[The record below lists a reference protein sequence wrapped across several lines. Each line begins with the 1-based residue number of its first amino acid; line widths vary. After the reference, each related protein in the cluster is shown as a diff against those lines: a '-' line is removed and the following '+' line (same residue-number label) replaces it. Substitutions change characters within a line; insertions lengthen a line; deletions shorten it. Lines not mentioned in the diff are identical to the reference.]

1 MVIDCSKYAGKCACG
16 RVHTME
22 TRAAVI
28 EPGCLFEFEKYMAQF
43 GVTGKRCALYGEN
56 SYAATAD
63 RHPRAEQQIVL
74 DPTGLHANEIST
86 AEVLAKLEGD
96 VEVIVAVGSGT
107 IHDIAR
113 FCAHERGIRFVS
125 CPTGAS
131 VDGFCSTVAAMT
143 WYGFKKTLPAVA
155 PEIVLADTEIIKN
168 APMELV
174 RSGVGDIMAKYT
186 ALADWKMAHVLTNE
200 LLCEKI
206 YSIMQDA
213 ADTVMQSVPGIARG
227 EESAYANVTYALIMS
242 GIAMQMMGNSRPASG
257 AEHHM
262 SHFWETIIEQ
272 RGERPAMHGEQVAVG
287 TVLVLRLIEELL
299 AADVDFDA
307 ARRAAR
313 EYDKA
318 AWESEIRAVY
328 GAAAQAVIDMEA
340 AAGKNDTKA
349 RLRRIDSMEK
359 NWDAVCAQLRTL
371 PPAQEIYALLH
382 EVGCPCTPREIGV
395 DKALL
400 KQTFM
405 YCKEI
410 RARYTVFQTVYDL
423 GLLDELSDRVIAKT
437 ETL

>member
-1 MVIDCSKYAGKCACG
+1 MFIDCSKYAGKCACG
-16 RVHTME
+16 REHTME

-213 ADTVMQSVPGIARG
+213 ADTVMQSVPGIACG
-227 EESAYANVTYALIMS
+227 EESAYADVTYALIMS

-257 AEHHM
+257 AEHHI
-262 SHFWETIIEQ
+262 SHMIEM
-272 RGERPAMHGEQVAVG
+272 EPEAFPVKFPAMHGEKTGVGSLIAV
-287 TVLVLRLIEELL
+287 
-299 AADVDFDA
+299 
-307 ARRAAR
+307 R
-313 EYDKA
+313 EYKRLAKIEDITPYITDYAPIPEEHFRKFFGERLA
-318 AWESEIRAVY
+318 DSLIKENENDCLAKVSREKLSASWSE
-328 GAAAQAVIDMEA
+328 
-340 AAGKNDTKA
+340 
-349 RLRRIDSMEK
+349 LRRIIDELPTEEYLYGLLEML
-359 NWDAVCAQLRTL
+359 DAKRDLAS
-371 PPAQEIYALLH
+371 
-382 EVGCPCTPREIGV
+382 IGV
-395 DKALL
+395 EESELPVLL
-400 KQTFM
+400 KNSPLVRNRLTLM
-405 YCKEI
+405 RTRRMMKIYEI
-410 RARYTVFQTVYDL
+410 
-423 GLLDELSDRVIAKT
+423 E
-437 ETL
+437 

>member
-1 MVIDCSKYAGKCACG
+1 MFIDCSKYAGKCDCG

-63 RHPRAEQQIVL
+63 RHPRAEQKIVL

-227 EESAYANVTYALIMS
+227 EESAYADVTYALIMS

-257 AEHHM
+257 AEHHI
-262 SHFWETIIEQ
+262 SHMIEM
-272 RGERPAMHGEQVAVG
+272 EPEAFPVKFPAMHGEKTGVGSLIAV
-287 TVLVLRLIEELL
+287 
-299 AADVDFDA
+299 
-307 ARRAAR
+307 R
-313 EYDKA
+313 EYKRLAKIEDITPYITDYAPIPEEHFRKFFGERLA
-318 AWESEIRAVY
+318 DSLIKENENDCLAKVSREKLSASWGELRHIIDELPTEEYLYGLLEMLDAKRDLASIGVEESELSV
-328 GAAAQAVIDMEA
+328 
-340 AAGKNDTKA
+340 
-349 RLRRIDSMEK
+349 
-359 NWDAVCAQLRTL
+359 
-371 PPAQEIYALLH
+371 
-382 EVGCPCTPREIGV
+382 
-395 DKALL
+395 LL
-400 KQTFM
+400 KNSPLVRNRLTLM
-405 YCKEI
+405 RTRRMMKIYEI
-410 RARYTVFQTVYDL
+410 
-423 GLLDELSDRVIAKT
+423 E
-437 ETL
+437 

>member
-1 MVIDCSKYAGKCACG
+1 MFIDCSNYAGKCACG
-16 RVHTME
+16 REHTME

-63 RHPRAEQQIVL
+63 RHPCAEQKIVL

-86 AEVLAKLEGD
+86 AEVLAKLGGD

-213 ADTVMQSVPGIARG
+213 ADTVMQSVPGIACG
-227 EESAYANVTYALIMS
+227 EESAYADVTYALIMS

-257 AEHHM
+257 AEHHI
-262 SHFWETIIEQ
+262 SHMIEMKP
-272 RGERPAMHGEQVAVG
+272 EAFPVKFPAMHGEKTGVGSLIAV
-287 TVLVLRLIEELL
+287 
-299 AADVDFDA
+299 
-307 ARRAAR
+307 R
-313 EYDKA
+313 EYKRLAKIEDITPYITDYAPIPEDHFRKFFGERLA
-318 AWESEIRAVY
+318 DSLIKENENDCLAKVSREKLSASWGELRHIIDELPTEEYLY
-328 GAAAQAVIDMEA
+328 GLLEM
-340 AAGKNDTKA
+340 
-349 RLRRIDSMEK
+349 L
-359 NWDAVCAQLRTL
+359 DAKRDLAS
-371 PPAQEIYALLH
+371 
-382 EVGCPCTPREIGV
+382 IGV
-395 DKALL
+395 DESELPVLL
-400 KQTFM
+400 KNSPLVRNRLTLM
-405 YCKEI
+405 RTRRMMKIYEI
-410 RARYTVFQTVYDL
+410 
-423 GLLDELSDRVIAKT
+423 K
-437 ETL
+437 

>member
-1 MVIDCSKYAGKCACG
+1 MFIDCSKYAGKCACG
-16 RVHTME
+16 REHTME

-213 ADTVMQSVPGIARG
+213 ADTVMQSVPGIARS
-227 EESAYANVTYALIMS
+227 EESAYADVTYALIMS

-257 AEHHM
+257 AEHHI
-262 SHFWETIIEQ
+262 SHMIEM
-272 RGERPAMHGEQVAVG
+272 EPEAFPVKFPAMHGEKTGVGSLIAV
-287 TVLVLRLIEELL
+287 
-299 AADVDFDA
+299 
-307 ARRAAR
+307 R
-313 EYDKA
+313 EYKRLAKIEDITPYITDYAPIPEEHFRKFFGERLA
-318 AWESEIRAVY
+318 DSLIKENENDCLAKVSREKLSASWSE
-328 GAAAQAVIDMEA
+328 
-340 AAGKNDTKA
+340 
-349 RLRRIDSMEK
+349 LRRIIDELPTEEYLYGLLEML
-359 NWDAVCAQLRTL
+359 DAKRDLAS
-371 PPAQEIYALLH
+371 
-382 EVGCPCTPREIGV
+382 IGV
-395 DKALL
+395 EESELPVLL
-400 KQTFM
+400 KNSPLVRNRLTLM
-405 YCKEI
+405 RTRRMMKIYEI
-410 RARYTVFQTVYDL
+410 
-423 GLLDELSDRVIAKT
+423 E
-437 ETL
+437 

>member
-1 MVIDCSKYAGKCACG
+1 MFIDCSKYAGKCACG
-16 RVHTME
+16 REHTME

-213 ADTVMQSVPGIARG
+213 ADTVMQSVPGIARS
-227 EESAYANVTYALIMS
+227 EESAYADVTYALIMS

-257 AEHHM
+257 AEHHI
-262 SHFWETIIEQ
+262 SHMIEM
-272 RGERPAMHGEQVAVG
+272 EPEAFPVKFPAMHGEKTGVGSLIAV
-287 TVLVLRLIEELL
+287 
-299 AADVDFDA
+299 
-307 ARRAAR
+307 R
-313 EYDKA
+313 EYKRLAKIEDITPYITDYAPIPEEHFRKFFGERLA
-318 AWESEIRAVY
+318 DSLIKENENDCLAKVSRENLSASWGELRHIIDELPTEEYLYGLLEMLDAKRDLASIGVEESE
-328 GAAAQAVIDMEA
+328 
-340 AAGKNDTKA
+340 
-349 RLRRIDSMEK
+349 
-359 NWDAVCAQLRTL
+359 L
-371 PPAQEIYALLH
+371 P
-382 EVGCPCTPREIGV
+382 V
-395 DKALL
+395 LL
-400 KQTFM
+400 KNSPLVRNRLTLM
-405 YCKEI
+405 RTRRMMNICEI
-410 RARYTVFQTVYDL
+410 
-423 GLLDELSDRVIAKT
+423 E
-437 ETL
+437 

>member
-1 MVIDCSKYAGKCACG
+1 MFIDCSKYAGKCACG
-16 RVHTME
+16 REHTME

-63 RHPRAEQQIVL
+63 RHPRAEQKIVL

-174 RSGVGDIMAKYT
+174 LSGVGDIMAKYT

-213 ADTVMQSVPGIARG
+213 ADTVMRSVPGIVRG
-227 EESAYANVTYALIMS
+227 EESAYADVSYALIMS

-257 AEHHM
+257 AEHHI
-262 SHFWETIIEQ
+262 SHMIEMQ
-272 RGERPAMHGEQVAVG
+272 PEAFPVRFPAMHGEKTGVGSLIAV
-287 TVLVLRLIEELL
+287 
-299 AADVDFDA
+299 
-307 ARRAAR
+307 R
-313 EYDKA
+313 EYKRLAKIEDITPYITDYAPIPEEHFRKFFGERLA
-318 AWESEIRAVY
+318 DSLIKENENDCLAKVSREKLSASWGELRHIIDELPTEEYLYRLLEMLDAKRDLASIGVEESELSV
-328 GAAAQAVIDMEA
+328 
-340 AAGKNDTKA
+340 
-349 RLRRIDSMEK
+349 
-359 NWDAVCAQLRTL
+359 
-371 PPAQEIYALLH
+371 
-382 EVGCPCTPREIGV
+382 
-395 DKALL
+395 LL
-400 KQTFM
+400 KNSPLVRNRLTLM
-405 YCKEI
+405 RTRRMMKIYEI
-410 RARYTVFQTVYDL
+410 
-423 GLLDELSDRVIAKT
+423 E
-437 ETL
+437 

>member
-1 MVIDCSKYAGKCACG
+1 MFIDCSKYAGKCACG
-16 RVHTME
+16 REHTME

-63 RHPRAEQQIVL
+63 RHPRAEQKIVL

-206 YSIMQDA
+206 YSIMQSA
-213 ADTVMQSVPGIARG
+213 ADTVMQSVPGIVRG
-227 EESAYANVTYALIMS
+227 EESAYADVTYALIMS

-257 AEHHM
+257 AEHHI
-262 SHFWETIIEQ
+262 SHMIEM
-272 RGERPAMHGEQVAVG
+272 EPEAFPVKFPAMHGEKTGVGSLIAV
-287 TVLVLRLIEELL
+287 
-299 AADVDFDA
+299 
-307 ARRAAR
+307 R
-313 EYDKA
+313 EYKRLAKIEDITPYITDYAPIPEEHFRKFFGERLA
-318 AWESEIRAVY
+318 DSLMKENE
-328 GAAAQAVIDMEA
+328 
-340 AAGKNDTKA
+340 NDCLAKVSREKLSA
-349 RLRRIDSMEK
+349 SWGELRRIIDELPTEEYLYGLLEML
-359 NWDAVCAQLRTL
+359 DAKRDLAS
-371 PPAQEIYALLH
+371 
-382 EVGCPCTPREIGV
+382 IGV
-395 DKALL
+395 EESELPVLL
-400 KQTFM
+400 KNSPLVRNRLTLM
-405 YCKEI
+405 RTRRMMNICEI
-410 RARYTVFQTVYDL
+410 
-423 GLLDELSDRVIAKT
+423 E
-437 ETL
+437 

>member
-1 MVIDCSKYAGKCACG
+1 MFIDCSKYAGKCACG
-16 RVHTME
+16 REHTME

-28 EPGCLFEFEKYMAQF
+28 EPGCLFEFEKYVAQF

-63 RHPRAEQQIVL
+63 RHPRAEQKIVL

-155 PEIVLADTEIIKN
+155 PEIVLADTEIIMN

-213 ADTVMQSVPGIARG
+213 ADTVMQSVPGIAHG
-227 EESAYANVTYALIMS
+227 EESAYADVTYALIMS
-242 GIAMQMMGNSRPASG
+242 GIAMQMMGTSRPASG
-257 AEHHM
+257 AEHHI
-262 SHFWETIIEQ
+262 SHMIEM
-272 RGERPAMHGEQVAVG
+272 EPEAFPVKFPAMHGEKTGVGSLIAV
-287 TVLVLRLIEELL
+287 
-299 AADVDFDA
+299 
-307 ARRAAR
+307 R
-313 EYDKA
+313 EYKRLAKIEDITPYITDYAPIPEEHFRKFFGERLA
-318 AWESEIRAVY
+318 DSLIKENENDCLAKVSREKLSASWGELRHIIDELPTEEYLYGLLEMLDAKRDLASIGVEESE
-328 GAAAQAVIDMEA
+328 
-340 AAGKNDTKA
+340 
-349 RLRRIDSMEK
+349 
-359 NWDAVCAQLRTL
+359 L
-371 PPAQEIYALLH
+371 P
-382 EVGCPCTPREIGV
+382 V
-395 DKALL
+395 LL
-400 KQTFM
+400 KNSPLVRNRLTLM
-405 YCKEI
+405 RTRRMMKIYEI
-410 RARYTVFQTVYDL
+410 
-423 GLLDELSDRVIAKT
+423 E
-437 ETL
+437 

>member
-1 MVIDCSKYAGKCACG
+1 MFIDCSKYAGKCACG
-16 RVHTME
+16 REHTME

-63 RHPRAEQQIVL
+63 RHPRAEQKIVL

-213 ADTVMQSVPGIARG
+213 ADTVMQSVPGIARS
-227 EESAYANVTYALIMS
+227 EESAYADVTYALIMS

-257 AEHHM
+257 AEHHI
-262 SHFWETIIEQ
+262 SHMIEM
-272 RGERPAMHGEQVAVG
+272 EPEAFPVKFPAMHGEKTGVGSLIAV
-287 TVLVLRLIEELL
+287 
-299 AADVDFDA
+299 
-307 ARRAAR
+307 R
-313 EYDKA
+313 EYKRLAKIEDITPYITDYAPIPEEHFRKFFGERLA
-318 AWESEIRAVY
+318 DSLIRENENDCLAKVSREKLSASWGELRHIIDELPTEEYLYRLLEMLDAKRDLASIGVEESELSV
-328 GAAAQAVIDMEA
+328 
-340 AAGKNDTKA
+340 
-349 RLRRIDSMEK
+349 
-359 NWDAVCAQLRTL
+359 
-371 PPAQEIYALLH
+371 
-382 EVGCPCTPREIGV
+382 
-395 DKALL
+395 LL
-400 KQTFM
+400 KNSPLVRNRLTLM
-405 YCKEI
+405 RTRRMMKIYEI
-410 RARYTVFQTVYDL
+410 
-423 GLLDELSDRVIAKT
+423 E
-437 ETL
+437 

>member
-16 RVHTME
+16 REHTME

-28 EPGCLFEFEKYMAQF
+28 EPGCLFEFEKYMAEF

-200 LLCEKI
+200 LLCEEI
-206 YSIMQDA
+206 YSIMQRA
-213 ADTVMQSVPGIARG
+213 VDTVMQSVPGIVRG
-227 EESAYANVTYALIMS
+227 EESAYADVTYALIMS

-257 AEHHM
+257 AEHHI
-262 SHFWETIIEQ
+262 SHMIEM
-272 RGERPAMHGEQVAVG
+272 EPEAFPVKFPAMHGEKTGVGSLIAV
-287 TVLVLRLIEELL
+287 
-299 AADVDFDA
+299 
-307 ARRAAR
+307 R
-313 EYDKA
+313 EYKRLAKIEDITPYITDYAPIPEEHFRKFFGERLA
-318 AWESEIRAVY
+318 DSLIKENE
-328 GAAAQAVIDMEA
+328 
-340 AAGKNDTKA
+340 NDCLAKVSREKLSA
-349 RLRRIDSMEK
+349 SWGELRRIIDELPTEEYLYGLLEML
-359 NWDAVCAQLRTL
+359 DAKRDLAS
-371 PPAQEIYALLH
+371 
-382 EVGCPCTPREIGV
+382 IGV
-395 DKALL
+395 EESELPVLL
-400 KQTFM
+400 KNSPLVRNRLTLM
-405 YCKEI
+405 RTRRMMKIYEI
-410 RARYTVFQTVYDL
+410 
-423 GLLDELSDRVIAKT
+423 K
-437 ETL
+437 

>member
-16 RVHTME
+16 REHTME

-28 EPGCLFEFEKYMAQF
+28 EPGCLFEFEKYMAEF

-206 YSIMQDA
+206 YSIMQSA
-213 ADTVMQSVPGIARG
+213 ADTVMQSVPGIVRG
-227 EESAYANVTYALIMS
+227 EESAYADVTYALIMS

-257 AEHHM
+257 AEHHI
-262 SHFWETIIEQ
+262 SHMIEM
-272 RGERPAMHGEQVAVG
+272 EPEAFPVKFPAMHGEKTGVGSLIAV
-287 TVLVLRLIEELL
+287 
-299 AADVDFDA
+299 
-307 ARRAAR
+307 R
-313 EYDKA
+313 EYKRLAKIEDITPYITDYAPIPEEHFRKFFGERLA
-318 AWESEIRAVY
+318 DSLMKENE
-328 GAAAQAVIDMEA
+328 
-340 AAGKNDTKA
+340 NDCLAKVSREKLSA
-349 RLRRIDSMEK
+349 SWGELRRIIDELPTEEYLYGLLEML
-359 NWDAVCAQLRTL
+359 DAKRDLAS
-371 PPAQEIYALLH
+371 
-382 EVGCPCTPREIGV
+382 IGV
-395 DKALL
+395 EESELPVLL
-400 KQTFM
+400 KNSPLVRNRLTLM
-405 YCKEI
+405 RTRRMMNICEI
-410 RARYTVFQTVYDL
+410 
-423 GLLDELSDRVIAKT
+423 E
-437 ETL
+437 

>member
-16 RVHTME
+16 REHTME

-200 LLCEKI
+200 LLCEEI
-206 YSIMQDA
+206 YSIMQRA
-213 ADTVMQSVPGIARG
+213 VDTVMQSVPGIVRG
-227 EESAYANVTYALIMS
+227 EESAYADVTYALIMS

-257 AEHHM
+257 AEHHI
-262 SHFWETIIEQ
+262 SHMIEM
-272 RGERPAMHGEQVAVG
+272 EPEAFPVKFPAMHGEKTGVGSLIAV
-287 TVLVLRLIEELL
+287 
-299 AADVDFDA
+299 
-307 ARRAAR
+307 R
-313 EYDKA
+313 EYKRLAKIEDITPYITDYAPIPEEHFRKFFGERLA
-318 AWESEIRAVY
+318 DSLMKENE
-328 GAAAQAVIDMEA
+328 
-340 AAGKNDTKA
+340 NDCLAKVSREKLSA
-349 RLRRIDSMEK
+349 SWGELRRIIDELPTEEYLYGLLEML
-359 NWDAVCAQLRTL
+359 DAKRDLAS
-371 PPAQEIYALLH
+371 
-382 EVGCPCTPREIGV
+382 IGV
-395 DKALL
+395 EESELPVLL
-400 KQTFM
+400 KNSPLVRNRLTLM
-405 YCKEI
+405 RTRRMMNICEI
-410 RARYTVFQTVYDL
+410 
-423 GLLDELSDRVIAKT
+423 E
-437 ETL
+437 

>member
-1 MVIDCSKYAGKCACG
+1 MFIDCSKYAGKCACG
-16 RVHTME
+16 REHTME

-63 RHPRAEQQIVL
+63 RHPRAEQKIVL

-213 ADTVMQSVPGIARG
+213 ADTVMRSVPGIVRG
-227 EESAYANVTYALIMS
+227 EESAYADVSYALIMS

-257 AEHHM
+257 AEHHI
-262 SHFWETIIEQ
+262 SHMIEMQ
-272 RGERPAMHGEQVAVG
+272 PEAFPVRFPAMHGEKTGVGSLIAV
-287 TVLVLRLIEELL
+287 
-299 AADVDFDA
+299 
-307 ARRAAR
+307 R
-313 EYDKA
+313 EYKRLAKIEDIRPYIRGYAPIPEEHFRKFFGERLA
-318 AWESEIRAVY
+318 DSLIRENENDCLARVRPERLGESWGE
-328 GAAAQAVIDMEA
+328 
-340 AAGKNDTKA
+340 
-349 RLRRIDSMEK
+349 LRRIISELPSEEYLYGLLELL
-359 NWDAVCAQLRTL
+359 DAKRDLASIGVEESAL
-371 PPAQEIYALLH
+371 PALLSNSP
-382 EVGCPCTPREIGV
+382 PC
-395 DKALL
+395 A
-400 KQTFM
+400 
-405 YCKEI
+405 
-410 RARYTVFQTVYDL
+410 
-423 GLLDELSDRVIAKT
+423 
-437 ETL
+437 

>member
-1 MVIDCSKYAGKCACG
+1 MFIDCGKYAEKCACG
-16 RVHTME
+16 REHSME

-28 EPGCLFEFEKYMAQF
+28 EPGCLLEFEKYMAEF
-43 GVTGKRCALYGEN
+43 GVSGRRCALYGEN

-63 RHPRAEQQIVL
+63 RHPRAEQKIVL

-186 ALADWKMAHVLTNE
+186 ALADWKMAHVLTDE
-200 LLCEKI
+200 LLCDKI
-206 YSIMQDA
+206 YGIMQDA

-227 EESAYANVTYALIMS
+227 EESAYAKVTYALIMS

-257 AEHHM
+257 AEHHI
-262 SHFWETIIEQ
+262 SHMIEM
-272 RGERPAMHGEQVAVG
+272 EPEAFPVKFPAMHGEKTGVGSLIAV
-287 TVLVLRLIEELL
+287 
-299 AADVDFDA
+299 
-307 ARRAAR
+307 R
-313 EYDKA
+313 EYKRLAKIEDITPYITDYAPVPEEHFRKFFGERLA
-318 AWESEIRAVY
+318 DSLIKENENDCLAKVSREKLSASWGELRHIIDELPTEEYLY
-328 GAAAQAVIDMEA
+328 GLLEM
-340 AAGKNDTKA
+340 
-349 RLRRIDSMEK
+349 L
-359 NWDAVCAQLRTL
+359 DAKRDLSS
-371 PPAQEIYALLH
+371 
-382 EVGCPCTPREIGV
+382 IGV
-395 DKALL
+395 DESELPVLL
-400 KQTFM
+400 KNSPLVRNRLTLM
-405 YCKEI
+405 RTRRMIKINEI
-410 RARYTVFQTVYDL
+410 
-423 GLLDELSDRVIAKT
+423 E
-437 ETL
+437 

>member
-1 MVIDCSKYAGKCACG
+1 MFIDCSKYAGKCACG
-16 RVHTME
+16 REHTME

-28 EPGCLFEFEKYMAQF
+28 EPGCLFEFEKYMAEF

-213 ADTVMQSVPGIARG
+213 ADTVMQSVPGIARS
-227 EESAYANVTYALIMS
+227 EESAYADVTYALIMS

-257 AEHHM
+257 AEHHI
-262 SHFWETIIEQ
+262 SHMIEM
-272 RGERPAMHGEQVAVG
+272 EPEAFPVKFPAMHGEKTGVGSLIAV
-287 TVLVLRLIEELL
+287 
-299 AADVDFDA
+299 
-307 ARRAAR
+307 R
-313 EYDKA
+313 EYKRLAKIEDITPYITDYAPIPEEHFRKFFGERLA
-318 AWESEIRAVY
+318 DSLIKENENDCLAKVSRENLSASWGELRHIIDELPTEEYLYGLLEMLDAKRDLASIGVEESE
-328 GAAAQAVIDMEA
+328 
-340 AAGKNDTKA
+340 
-349 RLRRIDSMEK
+349 
-359 NWDAVCAQLRTL
+359 L
-371 PPAQEIYALLH
+371 P
-382 EVGCPCTPREIGV
+382 V
-395 DKALL
+395 LL
-400 KQTFM
+400 KNSPLVRNRLTLM
-405 YCKEI
+405 RTRRMMKIYEI
-410 RARYTVFQTVYDL
+410 
-423 GLLDELSDRVIAKT
+423 E
-437 ETL
+437 

>member
-16 RVHTME
+16 REHTME

-28 EPGCLFEFEKYMAQF
+28 EPGCLFEFEKYMAEF

-213 ADTVMQSVPGIARG
+213 ADTVMQSVLGIARG
-227 EESAYANVTYALIMS
+227 EESAYADVTYALIMS

-257 AEHHM
+257 AEHHI
-262 SHFWETIIEQ
+262 SHMIEM
-272 RGERPAMHGEQVAVG
+272 EPEAFPVKFPAMHGEKTGVGSLIAV
-287 TVLVLRLIEELL
+287 
-299 AADVDFDA
+299 
-307 ARRAAR
+307 R
-313 EYDKA
+313 EYKRLAKIEDITPYITDYAPIPEEHFRKFFGERLA
-318 AWESEIRAVY
+318 DSLIKENENDCLAKVSRENLSASWGELRHIIDELPTEEYLYGLLEMLDAKRDLASIGVEESE
-328 GAAAQAVIDMEA
+328 
-340 AAGKNDTKA
+340 
-349 RLRRIDSMEK
+349 
-359 NWDAVCAQLRTL
+359 L
-371 PPAQEIYALLH
+371 P
-382 EVGCPCTPREIGV
+382 V
-395 DKALL
+395 LL
-400 KQTFM
+400 KNSPLVRNRLTLM
-405 YCKEI
+405 RTRRMMKIYEI
-410 RARYTVFQTVYDL
+410 
-423 GLLDELSDRVIAKT
+423 E
-437 ETL
+437 

>member
-1 MVIDCSKYAGKCACG
+1 MFIDCSKYAGKCACG
-16 RVHTME
+16 REHTME

-63 RHPRAEQQIVL
+63 RHPRAEQKIVL

-227 EESAYANVTYALIMS
+227 EESPYADVTYALIMS

-257 AEHHM
+257 AEHHI
-262 SHFWETIIEQ
+262 SHMIEM
-272 RGERPAMHGEQVAVG
+272 EPEAFPVKFPAMHGEKTGVGSLIAV
-287 TVLVLRLIEELL
+287 
-299 AADVDFDA
+299 
-307 ARRAAR
+307 R
-313 EYDKA
+313 EYKRLAKIEDITPYITDYAPIPEEHFRKFFGERLA
-318 AWESEIRAVY
+318 DSLIKENENDCLAKVSREKLSASWGELRHIIDELPTEEYLYRLLEMLDAKRDLASIGVEESELSV
-328 GAAAQAVIDMEA
+328 
-340 AAGKNDTKA
+340 
-349 RLRRIDSMEK
+349 
-359 NWDAVCAQLRTL
+359 
-371 PPAQEIYALLH
+371 
-382 EVGCPCTPREIGV
+382 
-395 DKALL
+395 LL
-400 KQTFM
+400 KNSPLVRNRLTLM
-405 YCKEI
+405 RTRRMMKIYEI
-410 RARYTVFQTVYDL
+410 
-423 GLLDELSDRVIAKT
+423 E
-437 ETL
+437 

>member
-16 RVHTME
+16 REHTME

-28 EPGCLFEFEKYMAQF
+28 EPGCLFEFEKYMAEF

-155 PEIVLADTEIIKN
+155 PEIVLADTEIIKS

-213 ADTVMQSVPGIARG
+213 ADTVMQSVPGIVRG
-227 EESAYANVTYALIMS
+227 EESAYADVTYALIMS
-242 GIAMQMMGNSRPASG
+242 GIAMQMMDNSRPASG
-257 AEHHM
+257 AEHHI
-262 SHFWETIIEQ
+262 SHMIEM
-272 RGERPAMHGEQVAVG
+272 EPEAFPVKFPAMHGEKTGVGSLIAV
-287 TVLVLRLIEELL
+287 
-299 AADVDFDA
+299 
-307 ARRAAR
+307 R
-313 EYDKA
+313 EYKRLAKIEDITPYITDYAPIPEEHFRKFFGERLA
-318 AWESEIRAVY
+318 DSLMKENE
-328 GAAAQAVIDMEA
+328 
-340 AAGKNDTKA
+340 NDCLAKVSREKLSA
-349 RLRRIDSMEK
+349 SWGELRRIIDELPTEEYLYGLLEML
-359 NWDAVCAQLRTL
+359 DAKRDLAS
-371 PPAQEIYALLH
+371 
-382 EVGCPCTPREIGV
+382 IGV
-395 DKALL
+395 EESELPVLL
-400 KQTFM
+400 KNSPLVRNRLTLM
-405 YCKEI
+405 RTRRMMNICEI
-410 RARYTVFQTVYDL
+410 
-423 GLLDELSDRVIAKT
+423 E
-437 ETL
+437 

>member
-16 RVHTME
+16 REHTME

-213 ADTVMQSVPGIARG
+213 ADTVMQSVPGIVRG
-227 EESAYANVTYALIMS
+227 EESAYADVTYALIMS

-257 AEHHM
+257 AEHHI
-262 SHFWETIIEQ
+262 SHMIEM
-272 RGERPAMHGEQVAVG
+272 EPEAFPVKFPAMHGEKTGVGSLIAV
-287 TVLVLRLIEELL
+287 
-299 AADVDFDA
+299 
-307 ARRAAR
+307 R
-313 EYDKA
+313 EYKRLAKIEDITPYITDYAPIPEEHFRKFFGERLA
-318 AWESEIRAVY
+318 DSLIKENENDCLAKVSREKLSASWGELRHIIDELPTEEYLYGLLEMLDAKRDLASIGVEESELSV
-328 GAAAQAVIDMEA
+328 
-340 AAGKNDTKA
+340 
-349 RLRRIDSMEK
+349 
-359 NWDAVCAQLRTL
+359 
-371 PPAQEIYALLH
+371 
-382 EVGCPCTPREIGV
+382 
-395 DKALL
+395 LL
-400 KQTFM
+400 KNSPLVRNRLTLM
-405 YCKEI
+405 RTRRMMNICEI
-410 RARYTVFQTVYDL
+410 
-423 GLLDELSDRVIAKT
+423 E
-437 ETL
+437 

>member
-1 MVIDCSKYAGKCACG
+1 MFIDCSKYAGKCACG
-16 RVHTME
+16 REHTME

-56 SYAATAD
+56 SYAATAG
-63 RHPRAEQQIVL
+63 RHPRAEQKIVL

-213 ADTVMQSVPGIARG
+213 ADTVMQSVPSIARG
-227 EESAYANVTYALIMS
+227 EESAYADVTYALIMS

-257 AEHHM
+257 AEHHI
-262 SHFWETIIEQ
+262 SHMIEM
-272 RGERPAMHGEQVAVG
+272 EPEAFPVKFPAMHGEKTGVGSLIAV
-287 TVLVLRLIEELL
+287 
-299 AADVDFDA
+299 
-307 ARRAAR
+307 R
-313 EYDKA
+313 EYKRLAKIEDITPYITDYAPIPEEHFRKFFGERLA
-318 AWESEIRAVY
+318 DSLIRENENDCLAKVSREKLSASWGELRHIIDELPTEEYLYGLLEMLDAKRDLASIGVEESE
-328 GAAAQAVIDMEA
+328 
-340 AAGKNDTKA
+340 
-349 RLRRIDSMEK
+349 
-359 NWDAVCAQLRTL
+359 L
-371 PPAQEIYALLH
+371 P
-382 EVGCPCTPREIGV
+382 V
-395 DKALL
+395 LL
-400 KQTFM
+400 KNSPLVRNRLTLM
-405 YCKEI
+405 RTRRMMKIYEI
-410 RARYTVFQTVYDL
+410 
-423 GLLDELSDRVIAKT
+423 E
-437 ETL
+437 

>member
-1 MVIDCSKYAGKCACG
+1 MFIDCSKYAGKCACG
-16 RVHTME
+16 REHTME

-63 RHPRAEQQIVL
+63 RHPRAEQKIVL

-200 LLCEKI
+200 LLCEKF
-206 YSIMQDA
+206 YSIMQNA
-213 ADTVMQSVPGIARG
+213 ADTVMQSVPGIVRG
-227 EESAYANVTYALIMS
+227 EESAYADVTYALIMS

-257 AEHHM
+257 AEHHI
-262 SHFWETIIEQ
+262 SHMIEM
-272 RGERPAMHGEQVAVG
+272 EPEAFPVKFPAMHGEKTGVGSLIAV
-287 TVLVLRLIEELL
+287 
-299 AADVDFDA
+299 
-307 ARRAAR
+307 R
-313 EYDKA
+313 EYKRLAKIEDITPYITDYAPIPEEHFRKFFGERLA
-318 AWESEIRAVY
+318 DSLIKENENDCLAKVSREKLSASWGELRHIIDELPTEEYLYGLLEMLDAKRDLASIGVEESE
-328 GAAAQAVIDMEA
+328 
-340 AAGKNDTKA
+340 
-349 RLRRIDSMEK
+349 
-359 NWDAVCAQLRTL
+359 L
-371 PPAQEIYALLH
+371 P
-382 EVGCPCTPREIGV
+382 V
-395 DKALL
+395 LL
-400 KQTFM
+400 KNSPLVRNRLTLM
-405 YCKEI
+405 RTRRMMKIYEI
-410 RARYTVFQTVYDL
+410 
-423 GLLDELSDRVIAKT
+423 E
-437 ETL
+437 

>member
-16 RVHTME
+16 CEHTME

-28 EPGCLFEFEKYMAQF
+28 EPGCLFEFEKYMAEF

-74 DPTGLHANEIST
+74 NPTGLHANEIST

-186 ALADWKMAHVLTNE
+186 ALADWKMAHVLTDE

-206 YSIMQDA
+206 YSIMQSA
-213 ADTVMQSVPGIARG
+213 ADTVMQSVPGIVRG
-227 EESAYANVTYALIMS
+227 EESAYADVTYALIMS

-257 AEHHM
+257 AEHHI
-262 SHFWETIIEQ
+262 SHMIEM
-272 RGERPAMHGEQVAVG
+272 EPEAFPVKFPAMHGEKTGVGSLIAV
-287 TVLVLRLIEELL
+287 
-299 AADVDFDA
+299 
-307 ARRAAR
+307 R
-313 EYDKA
+313 EYKRLAKIEDITPYITDYAPIPEEHFRKFFGERLA
-318 AWESEIRAVY
+318 DSLMKENE
-328 GAAAQAVIDMEA
+328 
-340 AAGKNDTKA
+340 NDCLAKVSREKLSA
-349 RLRRIDSMEK
+349 SWGELRRIIDELPTVEYLYGLLEML
-359 NWDAVCAQLRTL
+359 DAKRDLAS
-371 PPAQEIYALLH
+371 
-382 EVGCPCTPREIGV
+382 IGV
-395 DKALL
+395 EESELPVLL
-400 KQTFM
+400 KNSPLVRNRLTLM
-405 YCKEI
+405 RTRRMMNICEI
-410 RARYTVFQTVYDL
+410 
-423 GLLDELSDRVIAKT
+423 E
-437 ETL
+437 